1 MKRYA
6 VPAIAIVSLM
16 FAIVWTVAA
25 TPVHKATV
33 PPSPPP
39 ESTFGKTV
47 AAVGLVEPETE
58 NIAVSCAVSG
68 LVTAVYVNA
77 GDRVRAGQKL
87 FSLDDRD
94 LKADLRV
101 KQAALEAATARLDRL
116 KEEPRVEDIPPAEAK
131 VREAQA
137 DLADAGIQM
146 RLIESVQDRRA
157 VREEDVQRRRI
168 GYQAAQARLGE
179 AQSRLALLRAGAWAP
194 DVAVARSEAAQA
206 EAQVRQV
213 ATDIER
219 LTMTAPMD
227 GVILQKKVRIGQFA
241 QCGPAGEPLM
251 ILGGGT
257 RLNIRADID
266 ESDAW
271 RVRPNTAAVAYAR
284 GDTKQRIPLEFVRF
298 EPYVVPKK
306 SLTGDSTERVDTRV
320 LQAIYRIADAKAPVY
335 VGQQMDV
342 FIDAPLPPGSV
353 PGPAGN
359 RATRTS
365 RPVRGPAGGSSP
377 GGSP

>member
-6 VPAIAIVSLM
+6 VPAIAAVSLV

-25 TPVHKATV
+25 TPVHKPTV

-39 ESTFGKTV
+39 ETMFEATV
-47 AAVGLVEPETE
+47 AAVGLVEPESE
-58 NIAVSCAVSG
+58 NIAVSCPVSG

-94 LKADLRV
+94 L
-101 KQAALEAATARLDRL
+101 QAALGVKRAALQAATARLRKL
-116 KEEPRVEDIPPAEAK
+116 EEEPRAEDIPPADAK

-137 DLADAGIQM
+137 NLGDAEIQM
-146 RLIESVQDRRA
+146 KLIESVQDRRA

-168 GYQAAQARLGE
+168 AYKAAQARLSE
-179 AQSRLALLRAGAWAP
+179 AQSRLALLKAGAWGP
-194 DVAVARSEAAQA
+194 DVAVAQSEVAQA

-213 ATDIER
+213 STDIER

-227 GVILQKKVRIGQFA
+227 GVILQKTVRVGQFA
-241 QCGPAGEPLM
+241 QCGPASEPLM
-251 ILGGGT
+251 IMGGGAH
-257 RLNIRADID
+257 LNIRADID

-271 RVRPNTAAVAYAR
+271 RVRPNTPAVAYVR
-284 GDTKQRIPLEFVRF
+284 GDTRQKLPLEFVRF

-320 LQAIYRIADAKAPVY
+320 LQAIYRIRDANAPVHA
-335 VGQQMDV
+335 GQQMDV
-342 FIDAPLPPGSV
+342 YIEAPLPSGSARGAV
-353 PGPAGN
+353 ERHEA
-359 RATRTS
+359 R
-365 RPVRGPAGGSSP
+365 RPK
-377 GGSP
+377 